1 MSGKK
6 YIILAVIGAL
16 ILGAGT
22 YFLLNIYFERVSIV
36 AAKTII
42 EKGHKIKPEDLTL
55 IQYYK
60 GSLPEGYK
68 TSQEEIIGRVAAVK
82 RCAGDPVTEA
92 VFAEAKSDVQK
103 LEQLS
108 KGEILI
114 AINLSYYEPLVETIT
129 AGNKICIVSTKK
141 EEKGY
146 SAYGE
151 NYLQNTGNAYLAGNA
166 VETSANTSNYQ
177 LSGNVIIID
186 EQIVIKNLVVIDII
200 KKEAAD
206 NNFLAAGDKNSYSL
220 LVKCNLNEAPVLSRI
235 TKEDDYK
242 IFLEKL

>member
-42 EKGHKIKPEDLTL
+42 EKGQKIKPEDLTL

-92 VFAEAKSDVQK
+92 VFAEAKSGVQK

-151 NYLQNTGNAYLAGNA
+151 NYLQNTGNAYPGSNNAENAG
-166 VETSANTSNYQ
+166 TSTYQ

-200 KKEAAD
+200 KKEASD

>member
-1 MSGKK
+1 M
-6 YIILAVIGAL
+6 
-16 ILGAGT
+16 
-22 YFLLNIYFERVSIV
+22 
-36 AAKTII
+36 
-42 EKGHKIKPEDLTL
+42 
-55 IQYYK
+55 
-60 GSLPEGYK
+60 
-68 TSQEEIIGRVAAVK
+68 VK

-92 VFAEAKSDVQK
+92 VFAQDKSEGQK
-103 LEQLS
+103 MEQLS

-114 AINLSYYEPLVETIT
+114 AVNLSYYEPLVETIS

-151 NYLQNTGNAYLAGNA
+151 NYLQNTGNTYPGSNNA
-166 VETSANTSNYQ
+166 ENTVTPAAYQ

>member
-36 AAKTII
+36 AAKTNI
-42 EKGHKIKPEDLTL
+42 EKGQKIKPEDLTL

-92 VFAEAKSDVQK
+92 VFAETKSDVQK

-151 NYLQNTGNAYLAGNA
+151 NYLQNTGNAYPGSNNAENAGI
-166 VETSANTSNYQ
+166 SNYQ

-200 KKEAAD
+200 KKEASD